1 MIYEEPKIQIVGDD
15 VEDIIVTSEG
25 GQGGGIVLP
34 PDEEG
39 FE

>member
-1 MIYEEPKIQIVGDD
+1 MYNEPTAEVISFEASD
-15 VEDIIVTSEG
+15 VITTSGG
-25 GQGGGIVLP
+25 GQTGGGIVLP